1 MRWAFPDFG
10 WWLIGLPVVLIIL
23 ALVYGRTFHAIRNW
37 FRKEE
42 YALHVPGLKFVLR
55 GIGLSCIAIAIVGP
69 YWGRREQKVNVM
81 GREVYIL
88 LDVSASMNAE
98 DLKPSRLEK
107 LKQDMKRMVN
117 DLRGDKIG
125 LIVFTSH
132 AYVQTPLT
140 NDVSMLMT
148 YIDLVKTD
156 QFANTGTDFRQ
167 ALMKA
172 RDRFKNVD
180 VAKSKVSR
188 AIILI
193 SDGENFGEG
202 YASVTDALN
211 KDGIKVFPVGVGT
224 PEGAPVPQ
232 MVYGK
237 QNGFLKNPDGSTAI
251 SKLTD
256 ESLKEMAEEFGT
268 EYYAIDNQVKDL
280 RPVTE
285 QIKLQSATLVDTKTE
300 QVNNNRYQFFLLPGL
315 IMMALTLFLLPLRR
329 NKV

>member
-1 MRWAFPDFG
+1 MKWAYPDYG
-10 WWLIGLPVVLIIL
+10 WWVIGLPVVLILL
-23 ALVYGRTFHAIRNW
+23 AIIYGRTFQALRNW

-42 YALHVPGLKFVLR
+42 YGFHFPGLKFALR
-55 GIGLSCIAIAIVGP
+55 GIGFTCIALALVGP

-107 LKQDMKRMVN
+107 VKQDLKRMVN

-140 NDVSMLMT
+140 NDAAMLMT

-167 ALMKA
+167 ALVKA
-172 RDRFKNVD
+172 RDRFMNVE

-193 SDGENFGEG
+193 SDGENFGDG
-202 YASVTDALN
+202 YTSVTDALEEE
-211 KDGIKVFPVGVGT
+211 GIKVFPVGVGT
-224 PEGAPVPQ
+224 EEGAPVPNL
-232 MVYGK
+232 VYGK
-237 QNGFLKNPDGSTAI
+237 QNGYLKNPDGSTAM
-251 SKLTD
+251 SKLTG
-256 ESLKEMAEEFGT
+256 ESLKEMAEVFGT
-268 EYYAIDNQVKDL
+268 EYFAIDNQVKDL

-285 QIKLQSATLVDTKTE
+285 QIKLQSASLVDTKTE
-300 QVNNNRYQFFLLPGL
+300 QVNNNRYQFFLLPGIL
-315 IMMALTLFLLPLRR
+315 LMMVTMFLLPVKK
-329 NKV
+329 N